1 MVKKFYLNL
10 NCPLIFIIIGFDGK
24 QKELCAGFIELI
36 DNLFNGPKDAFSC
49 EKQQMIKLLKGK
61 FI

>member
-1 MVKKFYLNL
+1 MVNKLFYEYLL
-10 NCPLIFIIIGFDGK
+10 LIFIIIGFDGN

-36 DNLFNGPKDAFSC
+36 DNLFNGPKDTFLC

>member
-1 MVKKFYLNL
+1 MVNKLFYEYLH
-10 NCPLIFIIIGFDGK
+10 LIFIIIGFDGK

-36 DNLFNGPKDAFSC
+36 DDLFNGPKDTFSW
-49 EKQQMIKLLKGK
+49 EKQRMIKILKGK